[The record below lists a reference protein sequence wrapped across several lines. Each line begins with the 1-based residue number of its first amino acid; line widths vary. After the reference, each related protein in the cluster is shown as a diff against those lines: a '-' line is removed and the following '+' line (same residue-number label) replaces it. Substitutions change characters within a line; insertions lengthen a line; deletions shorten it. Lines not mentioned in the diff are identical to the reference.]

1 MSISER
7 EKLVL
12 NAIINYYL
20 TYGDTIGSRTLVK
33 KYNIDLSSAT
43 IRNVMAD
50 LEDMGYIEK
59 THTSSGRIPTGK
71 GYRYY
76 LAELLKIE
84 KITQE
89 EKNNI
94 ELAYEQRINALDQLL
109 QKTSSLLSKLT
120 TYAGIAV
127 EPSTMQDKTK
137 KIELVYIDQH
147 TAFAVV
153 VKRSG
158 LIKTRKIMLETP
170 ITKEKLNEI
179 SLNINKSISYGN
191 YSMLEIEKL
200 VIGNYNGTIIDSND
214 TSILEELYDST
225 EEEGKLFV
233 HNMPSIFKDKNVSEV
248 SEVMDLF
255 NNRKDVMQLFKDI
268 VENRNA
274 ENGSVAVILG
284 EELGIKGLED
294 FSFVYSVYQLGA
306 SKGILGVIGPKR
318 MAYSK
323 TMGLIK
329 HVSVEVNKVISDI
342 NNKSNMNEDDE

>member
-59 THTSSGRIPTGK
+59 THTSSGRIPTDK
-71 GYRYY
+71 GYKYY
-76 LAELLKIE
+76 LTELLKIE

-94 ELAYEQRINALDQLL
+94 ELAYEQHINALDHLL
-109 QKTSSLLSKLT
+109 EKTSSLLSKLT
-120 TYAGIAV
+120 TYAGIAL
-127 EPSTMQDKTK
+127 EPSTLQDKIK
-137 KIELVYIDQH
+137 KIELVFIDQY

-153 VKRSG
+153 VKNSG
-158 LIKTRKIMLETP
+158 LIKTRKIMLKTP
-170 ITKEKLNEI
+170 ITKEELDSI
-179 SLNINKSISYGN
+179 SLNLNKNISSGN
-191 YSMLEIEKL
+191 YSMLEIEKIVSGKENEAITNNDNTL
-200 VIGNYNGTIIDSND
+200 IWDELQDSFED
-214 TSILEELYDST
+214 
-225 EEEGKLFV
+225 EGKLFV
-233 HNMPSIFKDKNVSEV
+233 NNMPSIFKDRSVSEV
-248 SEVMDLF
+248 SEVMDFF
-255 NNRKDVMQLFKDI
+255 NNRKDMIQLFKDI
-268 VENRNA
+268 VENKKV
-274 ENGSVAVILG
+274 ENGKVDVILG

-294 FSFVYSVYQLGA
+294 FSFVYSVYQLGS

-342 NNKSNMNEDDE
+342 NNKSNTNDK

>member
-1 MSISER
+1 MSISDR

-12 NAIINYYL
+12 NAIVNYYL

-59 THTSSGRIPTGK
+59 THTSSGRIPTDK
-71 GYRYY
+71 GYKYY
-76 LAELLKIE
+76 LSELLKIE

-94 ELAYEQRINALDQLL
+94 ELAYEQKINELDLLL
-109 QKTSSLLSKLT
+109 QKTSTLLSKLT
-120 TYAGIAV
+120 TYAGIAS
-127 EPSTMQDKTK
+127 EPSTLLDKTK
-137 KIELVYIDQH
+137 KIELLYIEKYIV
-147 TAFAVV
+147 FAVV
-153 VKRSG
+153 VMKSG
-158 LIKTRKIMLETP
+158 SIKTKKIILKNP
-170 ITKEKLNEI
+170 IKKEDIDEISIKLNE
-179 SLNINKSISYGN
+179 NIGETN
-191 YSMLEIEKL
+191 YSMLDIERYIVAYQL
-200 VIGNYNGTIIDSND
+200 RDIIDSND
-214 TSILEELYDST
+214 PIELEELYESI

-248 SEVMDLF
+248 SEVIDLF
-255 NNRKDVMQLFKDI
+255 NSRKDVMQLFKDI
-268 VENRNA
+268 VSNKEA
-274 ENGSVAVILG
+274 ENGQVDVIFG
-284 EELGIKGLED
+284 DELGIKGLED
-294 FSFVYSVYQLGA
+294 FSFVYSVYELGG

-329 HVSVEVNKVISDI
+329 HVTEEVNKVISNID
-342 NNKSNMNEDDE
+342 NDDG

>member
-59 THTSSGRIPTGK
+59 THTSSGRIPTDK
-71 GYRYY
+71 GYKYY

-127 EPSTMQDKTK
+127 EPSTLQDKIK

-147 TAFAVV
+147 TTFAVV

-158 LIKTRKIMLETP
+158 LIKTRKIMLKTP
-170 ITKEKLNEI
+170 ITKEELDEI
-179 SLNINKSISYGN
+179 SLNLNESISYGN
-191 YSMLEIEKL
+191 YSMLEIEKM
-200 VIGNYNGTIIDSND
+200 VVGNQNDIIADD
-214 TSILEELYDST
+214 DISILEELYDST

-255 NNRKDVMQLFKDI
+255 NNRKDIMQLFKDI
-268 VENRNA
+268 VENRKA
-274 ENGSVAVILG
+274 ENGMVDVILG

-342 NNKSNMNEDDE
+342 NNKSDMNDNDK